1 MKHKVSSIGISKKK
15 HQNHEQHYSFA
26 QIIDND

>member
-15 HQNHEQHYSFA
+15 HQNHEHNA
-26 QIIDND
+26 W